1 MAHLSCW
8 VDDGN
13 CEGLVRSV
21 GASHGAIWD
30 SKNVVPAINV
40 AVDLVRSSV
49 PHLILV
55 LGASPWQRL
64 KK

>member
-13 CEGLVRSV
+13 CEWLVSSV
-21 GASHGAIWD
+21 GASHGAIGD
-30 SKNVVPAINV
+30 SENVVPAINA

-49 PHLILV
+49 PHLILL
-55 LGASPWQRL
+55 LGASLWQRL